1 MNVPPILQMR
11 KLRSEEKE
19 AKLVCE
25 SRASDSSVCY
35 SFFIA
40 YPLWVCFSGLF
51 LLGSDRRWHTQP
63 EFFEDVVHSPWPTP
77 EEVTTN

>member
-25 SRASDSSVCY
+25 SRVSDSSVCY

-40 YPLWVCFSGLF
+40 YPLWLCFSGLF
-51 LLGSDRRWHTQP
+51 GKPDVGTHSLNSLRMWFTLPGPPLRR
-63 EFFEDVVHSPWPTP
+63 
-77 EEVTTN
+77 